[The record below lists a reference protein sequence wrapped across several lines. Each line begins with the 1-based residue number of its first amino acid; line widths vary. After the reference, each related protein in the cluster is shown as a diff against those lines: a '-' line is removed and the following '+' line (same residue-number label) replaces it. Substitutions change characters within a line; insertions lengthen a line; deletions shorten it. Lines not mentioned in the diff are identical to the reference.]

1 MGVEAEAFYPDGLP
15 IDLVTSKELE
25 NIQAKLLRKGNS
37 QTSVNIHQGI

>member
-15 IDLVTSKELE
+15 IDLVASKELE